1 MYCDTLP
8 IRRGL
13 ERYEKA
19 VNDAIKGE
27 LKSTAEEMQG
37 YARENA
43 PWQDRTGNARRGL
56 TGSWG
61 LNKYVYYVK
70 LAHSVDYG
78 VYLELSNE
86 KRFEIIAPTMQK
98 FGAGLYSRIKDKIGT

>member
-19 VNDAIKGE
+19 VKTAIRDT
-27 LKSTAEEMQG
+27 LKETAKEMQS

-43 PWQDRTGNARRGL
+43 PWKDRTGNARRGL

-61 LNKYVYYVK
+61 VNQYVYYVK
-70 LAHSVDYG
+70 LAHSVEYG

-86 KRFEIIAPTMQK
+86 KRFEIIAPTIQK
-98 FGAGLYSRIKDKIGT
+98 FEPSLYDRIKEKIGT